1 MRKSTFSNINC
12 DEWLSLGK
20 ISFKTKVFYLLRN
33 WVNNN
38 WFPNNAD
45 NDLIIRNFVCDISDV
60 DWNQLKIKST
70 PGRIL
75 SDLFWLKLPWKRV
88 ISELTSIN
96 IFDTG
101 CGPGHYGIKL
111 QADSDSSISSYVG
124 IDSHYYENWDNLLL
138 KYKNIRFYQ
147 LDSTNIIDY
156 IPRTTNLFITQSAIE
171 HFDEDLHFF
180 EQIRDFILM
189 TSNNVIQIHLFPSS
203 AQLKLGLFHG
213 IRQYTLRTISK
224 ITRIFNDFSYSV
236 LFGLGGNE
244 CNSLHWNFITK
255 PRLARIGDL
264 RETKTNEYNKRLI
277 NAIRNDMNKHQ
288 KYPTFYALVIH
299 SNWKEKIFLP

>member
-1 MRKSTFSNINC
+1 
-12 DEWLSLGK
+12 
-20 ISFKTKVFYLLRN
+20 
-33 WVNNN
+33 
-38 WFPNNAD
+38 
-45 NDLIIRNFVCDISDV
+45 
-60 DWNQLKIKST
+60 
-70 PGRIL
+70 
-75 SDLFWLKLPWKRV
+75 
-88 ISELTSIN
+88 
-96 IFDTG
+96 
-101 CGPGHYGIKL
+101 
-111 QADSDSSISSYVG
+111 
-124 IDSHYYENWDNLLL
+124 
-138 KYKNIRFYQ
+138 
-147 LDSTNIIDY
+147 
-156 IPRTTNLFITQSAIE
+156 
-171 HFDEDLHFF
+171 
-180 EQIRDFILM
+180 M

>member
-1 MRKSTFSNINC
+1 M
-12 DEWLSLGK
+12 
-20 ISFKTKVFYLLRN
+20 
-33 WVNNN
+33 
-38 WFPNNAD
+38 
-45 NDLIIRNFVCDISDV
+45 
-60 DWNQLKIKST
+60 
-70 PGRIL
+70 
-75 SDLFWLKLPWKRV
+75 
-88 ISELTSIN
+88 
-96 IFDTG
+96 
-101 CGPGHYGIKL
+101 
-111 QADSDSSISSYVG
+111 
-124 IDSHYYENWDNLLL
+124 